1 MHPPTGLNPA
11 KDAMDLFT
19 PEIIVMLAGGAHVLG
34 YLIINQVALR
44 LLLLLG
50 TCFYLWYYAVA
61 ADAPLW
67 EAIYLSALM
76 GLANL
81 TGLLGLYLRRSRLAI
96 PGAHR
101 DIYARFAGL
110 PPGDFRTLMKRATRR
125 VAFKREKVTTEGKP
139 LQYLTYVISGG
150 VEVDKSGDQFRMPSG
165 IFVGEV
171 AFMEDKTSA
180 ASTWVSAGSEILQ
193 WDVETLRRQMDRNAR
208 FRLALD
214 SVIYKDLAAKVSAAV
229 APHGAGFRAQD
240 ADPSPFDPSPGSSI
254 R

>member
-1 MHPPTGLNPA
+1 
-11 KDAMDLFT
+11 MDLFS
-19 PEIIVMLAGGAHVLG
+19 PEIIVMLAGGAHVIG

-50 TCFYLWYYAVA
+50 TVFYLWYYAVA
-61 ADAPLW
+61 AASPLW
-67 EAIYLSALM
+67 EAIYLSTLM

-96 PGAHR
+96 PSAHR
-101 DIYARFAGL
+101 DIYACFDGL
-110 PPGDFRTLMKRATRR
+110 PPGDFRTLMKHANRR
-125 VAFKREKVTTEGKP
+125 VAFKREKITTEAKP

-150 VEVDKSGDQFRMPSG
+150 VDVDKAGDQFQMPAG

-171 AFMEDKTSA
+171 AFLQQKNSA
-180 ASTWVSAGSEILQ
+180 ASTWVMAGSEILQ
-193 WDVETLRRQMDRNAR
+193 WDVTVLRGQLERRAR
-208 FRLALD
+208 FRLALE

-240 ADPSPFDPSPGSSI
+240 SGSLVPSPGSSI